1 MVVSVNAAPV
11 TPSAS
16 IDAVEGE
23 IDAVSTALTVTV
35 AVFEVI
41 VPLLES
47 VTVTE
52 TE

>member
-1 MVVSVNAAPV
+1 MVKVNVALV

-16 IDAVEGE
+16 IEAEDGLIEATRV
-23 IDAVSTALTVTV
+23 ALTVTV
-35 AVFEVI
+35 AVLEVA

>member
-1 MVVSVNAAPV
+1 MVKVNVALV

-16 IDAVEGE
+16 IDAVDGL
-23 IDAVSTALTVTV
+23 IDADKAALTVTV

-41 VPLLES
+41 VPPLES
-47 VTVTE
+47 VIVTE

>member
-1 MVVSVNAAPV
+1 MIVNVALV

-23 IDAVSTALTVTV
+23 MEAVRAALTVTV
-35 AVFEVI
+35 AVLEVI
-41 VPLLES
+41 VPPLES

>member
-1 MVVSVNAAPV
+1 MVKVNVALV

-16 IDAVEGE
+16 IDAVDGL
-23 IDAVSTALTVTV
+23 IDAVSAELTVTV
-35 AVFEVI
+35 AVLEVT
-41 VPLLES
+41 VPPLES